1 MRIHSAFLPAI
12 AAPSRLELVLRLE
25 DGSPWRLTVSTGM
38 ERFIGYYPRVDGLD
52 SGGPLLRFQAVK
64 PA

>member
-1 MRIHSAFLPAI
+1 MRIHSSFLPAE
-12 AAPSRLELVLRLE
+12 ADPSRVELVLRLE

-52 SGGPLLRFQAVK
+52 AGGPLLSFRTVD
-64 PA
+64 PV